1 MKNILFVGENP
12 FGFTGNSLMM
22 SSILDQVNL
31 EKYKATCFVAGSD
44 SVSNLGLI
52 QEPPF
57 QIIPSEDI
65 KSGDMWGSNKLL
77 KILSNNDIDYLFMV
91 GIDIWR
97 YGSIMSQIQKI
108 KNQKNFKWIWL
119 FPYDLIDIR
128 MDWITLI
135 NMVDVPLVYSIYGL
149 NILKKYVPEIQYF
162 RPPLFMKELFHP
174 YESEERM
181 NIRHEVFPT
190 VTDDTFIF
198 GFIGVNQIRKD
209 PQRLIKAFSQV
220 REYIDKPS
228 VLYLHT
234 ELQGVFNLKQ
244 YALDCGLKT
253 GDILSRPQNTYYP
266 YSSMPK
272 IYNSID
278 CLANCS
284 MQEGLSWTVIQAL
297 ACGTKCVISDSTAHK
312 DFYKALGIFLVGMSD
327 LSYIPIN
334 SDGGNTWIE
343 SNSCSLSELMDQMEF
358 ASEIKENRT
367 GIADDPFIQD
377 FLNKPSDVNEVLDR
391 ETVYHVPKKKKEVL
405 FVQHSS
411 AGDILMTTRC
421 FKGIKE
427 KNPGKKLV
435 YMTQAI
441 FKDILYNNPYIDEV
455 IDWNEDKIKD
465 YEIVYAPHGEHILPG
480 GFNSLDVKLA
490 DMYPYFCGVKPDDF
504 FIWCDTEGVDL
515 PNGAYVVVHT
525 TGGDSQFR
533 TYEHMKHVIKGLDY
547 PVVQIGAKTDMVCDG
562 ALDYRGLTFNQ
573 TAFVMDHAAAA
584 VVIDS
589 FPSHLAGALQTPVV
603 VLFGPAPSR
612 VVAPIADPDKL
623 ICIEPDKLRVCKSLS
638 NCWGQN
644 RNCQSPCINSINPLE
659 VRKALLSFLGPKK
672 EC

>member
-31 EKYKATCFVAGSD
+31 EKYKVTCFVAGSD
-44 SVSNLGLI
+44 AVSNLGLF
-52 QEPPF
+52 QETPF

-77 KILSNNDIDYLFMV
+77 KILSSNDIDYLFMV

-108 KNQKNFKWIWL
+108 KSQKNFKWIWL

-128 MDWITLI
+128 VDWITLI

-149 NILKKYVPEIQYF
+149 NMLKNHCPNVEYF
-162 RPPLFMKELFHP
+162 GPPLFMKEIFRPFEH
-174 YESEERM
+174 EERM

-220 REYIDKPS
+220 RGYIDKPS

-253 GDILSRPQNTYYP
+253 GDVLSRPQNTYYP

-278 CLANCS
+278 CLVNCS

-312 DFYKALGIFLVGMSD
+312 DFYKALGVHLVGMTD
-327 LSYIPIN
+327 LNYIPVQ

-343 SNSCSLSELMDQMEF
+343 SNSCNLSELIDQMEF
-358 ASEIKENRT
+358 AFHVETDRMK
-367 GIADDPFIQD
+367 IAKHSFIQNLLD
-377 FLNKPSDVNEVLDR
+377 KPSDVNVVLGR
-391 ETVYHVPKKKKEVL
+391 QTVYAVPKKKKDVL

-427 KNPGKKLV
+427 KNPGKKLI
-435 YMTQAI
+435 YMTQHI

-465 YEIVYAPHGEHILPG
+465 YEIVYSPHGEHILLG

-504 FIWCDTEGVDL
+504 FIWCDAEGVNL
-515 PNGAYVVVHT
+515 PDGPYVVVHS
-525 TGGDSQFR
+525 TGGDSKFR
-533 TYEHMKHVIKGLDY
+533 TYELMSHVIKGLKM
-547 PVVQIGAKTDMVCDG
+547 PVVQIGAKTDMVCEG

-573 TAFVMDHAAAA
+573 TSYVMQNAKAA

-589 FPSHLAGALQTPVV
+589 FPSHLAGALHVPVV
-603 VLFGPAPSR
+603 VLFGPAPAR

-623 ICIEPDKLRVCKSLS
+623 ICMEPDKLRVCKSLS

-659 VRKALLSFLGPKK
+659 VRKALLSLLEEK
-672 EC
+672 